1 MKVKILFFFLMTVW
15 MIVGPLG
22 CDEHES
28 VATLEGTWQGT
39 KAQGEVLVFGVPT
52 GFEEE
57 DNTFHPML
65 EFKEG
70 GVVVLTQDGIPTQG
84 NWAQNGETLVTSLNF
99 ETDFVDI
106 SGTYTIQTL
115 TDTRLVLYY
124 EKEGTFEDPDTGIEI
139 TGTLKATLSFD
150 KP

>member
-1 MKVKILFFFLMTVW
+1 MKVKILFSFLVSLL

-28 VATLEGTWQGT
+28 VATLEGTWKGT

-57 DNTFHPML
+57 DNTFHPTL

-70 GVVVLTQDGIPTQG
+70 GVVVLTRDGIPTQG
-84 NWAQNGETLVTSLNF
+84 NWAQNGETLITSLNF
-99 ETDFVDI
+99 ETDFVDL

-115 TDTRLVLYY
+115 TDTRLILYY
-124 EKEGTFEDPDTGIEI
+124 EKEGTFEDPDTEIEI

-150 KP
+150 KQ